1 MYYLITYGINRNTSN
16 KTRFMHKVTE
26 DPILEMI
33 NLSQDKE
40 ADYTLIN
47 VLEINNS
54 KYLTQSIETIKNHLE
69 FK

>member
-1 MYYLITYGINRNTSN
+1 
-16 KTRFMHKVTE
+16 MHKVTE